1 MNPIKVMNPSTVM
14 NTSTVVNT
22 LQLSRLSAAPWGDEL
37 LVDINLALQAGEIL
51 ALAGPN
57 GAGKSTL
64 LKIIAGDI
72 QPSAGE
78 LNLGERP
85 LRDWSLQERAQHV
98 AFLPQLSLLNFP
110 YTVEEVILL
119 GRTPH
124 TSGRDIDAEILEQV
138 LQLTDTGGLRNRLY
152 TQLSG
157 GEKQRTQ
164 LARVFAQVWREESLA
179 GTLLLLDEPTSAL
192 DLAHQQQ
199 MLSAVH
205 LLAQRGCAVVL
216 VIHDLNLAAS
226 IADQI
231 LVMDDGRQVALG
243 APQQIFTQAL
253 FKQVFQVDVTISSHP
268 QQGFPM
274 IIPQRP
280 SAPSL

>member
-1 MNPIKVMNPSTVM
+1 MNSSIAVSLQTA
-14 NTSTVVNT
+14 TST
-22 LQLSRLSAAPWGDEL
+22 LQLSHVSATPWGNRL
-37 LVDINLALQAGEIL
+37 LDDINVVMAAGSIL
-51 ALAGPN
+51 GLAGPN

-72 QPSAGE
+72 QPGGGE
-78 LNLGERP
+78 LLLGERP
-85 LRDWSLQERAQHV
+85 LHAWSLEERARQV
-98 AFLPQLSLLNFP
+98 AFLPQMSLLNFP

-124 TSGRDIDAEILEQV
+124 NSGRDTDSEILEEV
-138 LQLTDTGGLRNRLY
+138 LQLTDTGALRHRLY

-164 LARVFAQVWREESLA
+164 LARVFAQVWGDRSLA
-179 GTLLLLDEPTSAL
+179 GRLLLLDEPTSAQ

-199 MLSAVH
+199 VLSAVQQ
-205 LLAQRGCAVVL
+205 LAQRGCAVVL

-226 IADQI
+226 VADQL
-231 LVMDDGRQVALG
+231 LVLDGGRQVALG
-243 APQQIFTQAL
+243 TPQQVFTPDL
-253 FKQVFQVDVTISSHP
+253 FRRVFKVEVSISSHP
-268 QQGFPM
+268 QEGFPM

-280 SAPSL
+280 MQC

>member
-1 MNPIKVMNPSTVM
+1 MNPLAVMNPM
-14 NTSTVVNT
+14 NT
-22 LQLSRLSAAPWGDEL
+22 LQLSRISAAPWGHEL
-37 LVDINLALQAGEIL
+37 LDDINLALQPGAIL
-51 ALAGPN
+51 GLAGPN

-78 LNLGERP
+78 LILGERP
-85 LRDWSLQERAQHV
+85 LHDWSLQERARHV

-124 TSGRDIDAEILEQV
+124 TSGREIDREILERV
-138 LQLTDTGGLRNRLY
+138 LQLTDTNALRHRLY

-164 LARVFAQVWREESLA
+164 LARVFAQVWGEESLA
-179 GTLLLLDEPTSAL
+179 GRLLLLDEPTSAL

-205 LLAQRGCAVVL
+205 LLARRGCAVVL

-231 LVMDDGRQVALG
+231 LVLDGGRQVALG
-243 APQQIFTQAL
+243 APRQIFTQDL
-253 FKQVFQVDVTISSHP
+253 FKQVFQVDVTIGSHP

-280 SAPSL
+280 GL

>member
-1 MNPIKVMNPSTVM
+1 MNVLK
-14 NTSTVVNT
+14 
-22 LQLSRLSAAPWGDEL
+22 LSHISAAPWGTAL
-37 LVDINLALQAGEIL
+37 LDDINITLDPGNIL
-51 ALAGPN
+51 GLAGPN

-64 LKIIAGDI
+64 LKLIAGDI
-72 QPSAGE
+72 GYSGGE
-78 LNLGERP
+78 LLLGNKP
-85 LRDWSLQERAQHV
+85 LHQWTLQQRARHL
-98 AFLPQLSLLNFP
+98 AFLPQMSLLNFP

-124 TSGRDIDAEILEQV
+124 ASGSETDRDILEQV
-138 LQLTDTGGLRNRLY
+138 LELTDTLALRRRLY

-164 LARVFAQVWREESLA
+164 LARVFAQVWGEASLE
-179 GTLLLLDEPTSAL
+179 GKLLLLDEPTSAL

-216 VIHDLNLAAS
+216 AIHDLNLAAS
-226 IADQI
+226 IADTV
-231 LVMDDGRQVALG
+231 LVLDSGRQVALG
-243 APQQIFTQAL
+243 PPKQVFTPEM
-253 FKQVFQVDVTISSHP
+253 FKQVFQIDVIVSSHP
-268 QQGFPM
+268 QQDFPM

-280 SAPSL
+280 IL